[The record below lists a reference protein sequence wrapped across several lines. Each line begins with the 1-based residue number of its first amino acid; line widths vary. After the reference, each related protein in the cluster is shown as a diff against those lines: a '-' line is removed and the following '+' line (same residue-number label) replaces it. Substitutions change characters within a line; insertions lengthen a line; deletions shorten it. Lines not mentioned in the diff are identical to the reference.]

1 MPSRRGSPTSV
12 SMAREPTTIDWSERL
27 HGGTENALDLAG
39 GAWLRGMVISRRV
52 VCCLPYRLRPE
63 GHHQLVRRTEPAG
76 YEWLPQAV
84 HAANPYTSDKGNEA
98 DGLWDRILSSALE
111 ESNFGIVC
119 LTARNLESRWLDFE
133 AGALSKAATQ
143 ARVVS
148 LLYGL
153 TNNDLGLP
161 LSPHQDE
168 AG

>member
-1 MPSRRGSPTSV
+1 MVATS
-12 SMAREPTTIDWSERL
+12 STRSE
-27 HGGTENALDLAG
+27 
-39 GAWLRGMVISRRV
+39 
-52 VCCLPYRLRPE
+52 
-63 GHHQLVRRTEPAG
+63 
-76 YEWLPQAV
+76 
-84 HAANPYTSDKGNEA
+84 SDKGNEA
-98 DGLWDRILSSALE
+98 DGLWDRILSSVLE

>member
-1 MPSRRGSPTSV
+1 MVATS
-12 SMAREPTTIDWSERL
+12 STRSE
-27 HGGTENALDLAG
+27 
-39 GAWLRGMVISRRV
+39 
-52 VCCLPYRLRPE
+52 
-63 GHHQLVRRTEPAG
+63 
-76 YEWLPQAV
+76 
-84 HAANPYTSDKGNEA
+84 SDKGNEA

-133 AGALSKAATQ
+133 AGALSKDATQ